1 MSAVAYQ
8 KRKSANFSGLVDSN
22 AHGAFVCHALA
33 IGSFLRKAAGS
44 IAKVFARA
52 FARMSE
58 ANMQK
63 ALIETELYR
72 NRYKH
77 ASKNDDDLP
86 VVR

>member
-1 MSAVAYQ
+1 MSAAVHRT
-8 KRKSANFSGLVDSN
+8 RKPANFSGAANSTV
-22 AHGAFVCHALA
+22 HGLFVTRALA
-33 IGSFLRKAAGS
+33 IGNFLRKAIVS

-52 FARMSE
+52 FDRVSE

-77 ASKNDDDLP
+77 TSKNDDDLP